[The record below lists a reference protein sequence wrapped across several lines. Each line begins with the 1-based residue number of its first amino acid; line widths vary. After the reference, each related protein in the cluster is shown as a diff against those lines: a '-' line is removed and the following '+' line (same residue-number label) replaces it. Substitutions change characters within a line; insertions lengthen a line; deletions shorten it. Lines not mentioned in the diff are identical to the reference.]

1 MQPLLLLGGLAAA
14 AFFLTRRKDEA
25 PAQAPAPVPN
35 PALLPGAAPATVP
48 GVAPGETAPGGFV
61 LDAAAVVRDAVA
73 TNMPGP
79 MRAAADRLER
89 AGYAQAA
96 DKLRAMAA
104 KLEAETAPGTA
115 ASEKLEKL
123 GKVATQDGMPPV
135 LAAQVERLL
144 LQEGDPSVLEHW
156 AGQLE
161 QLGHAKA
168 GAALRAKATAI
179 RIQQGAGGAMREI
192 EKVIEP
198 EKAQER
204 AAATDARSPGQ
215 PSATPATPTATEG
228 PATTKARADKVSEDA
243 AARSQQEPSEARA
256 AEKAASAAS
265 KAAEAVATAD
275 AEKLAAAARDAAE
288 AAASS
293 MNPAAREKAK
303 SAATAAREAIE
314 TGDANKA
321 AEAATKVVEA
331 AEEVVANKNPT
342 DPAESERARLAAL
355 VANEIRTKGC
365 WNEDRKLVA
374 QYQVAE
380 GGTPTKRGRAGI
392 VDGMYG
398 PRVAFALMR
407 YMKKVPAPCYWPKA
421 EASRAKAKA
430 EWQRMVK
437 EGNVT
442 VGALESARVP
452 MSLAAE

>member
-14 AFFLTRRKDEA
+14 AFLLTRRKDDA
-25 PAQAPAPVPN
+25 PGQGAAAANVPN
-35 PALLPGAAPATVP
+35 PALLPGAAPATP
-48 GVAPGETAPGGFV
+48 GAPAQGIV
-61 LDAAAVVRDAVA
+61 LDAAAIVRDAMA

-79 MRAAADRLER
+79 MRAAADRLEQ
-89 AGYAQAA
+89 AGYALAA

-104 KLEAETAPGTA
+104 KLEAETAPGSA
-115 ASEKLEKL
+115 SSEKLEKL
-123 GKVATQDGMPPV
+123 GKVATSDGMPPE
-135 LAAQVERLL
+135 LAAQVERILL
-144 LQEGDPSVLEHW
+144 TEGDPGVLEHW
-156 AGQLE
+156 AAKLE
-161 QLGHAKA
+161 ELGHVKA

-179 RIQQGAGGAMREI
+179 RVQQGAGGAMREI

-198 EKAQER
+198 EKAKER
-204 AAATDARSPGQ
+204 EAALDAHSRSPGQ
-215 PSATPATPTATEG
+215 PTTPTPSATPTATEG

-243 AARSQQEPSEARA
+243 AAQSKTDPTQAAA
-256 AEKAASAAS
+256 AEKAASAAK

-275 AEKLAAAARDAAE
+275 AEKLEEAAREAAE

-293 MNPAAREKAK
+293 VSPEAREKAHG
-303 SAATAAREAIE
+303 AAAAAREAIE
-314 TGDANKA
+314 TGDPNKA

-355 VANEIRTKGC
+355 VASEIRTKGC

-407 YMKKVPAPCYWPKA
+407 YMQKVPAPCYWPKA
-421 EASRAKAKA
+421 EASRSKAKA
-430 EWQRMVK
+430 EWQQMVK

-442 VGALESARVP
+442 VGALENARVP
-452 MSLAAE
+452 TSLAAE